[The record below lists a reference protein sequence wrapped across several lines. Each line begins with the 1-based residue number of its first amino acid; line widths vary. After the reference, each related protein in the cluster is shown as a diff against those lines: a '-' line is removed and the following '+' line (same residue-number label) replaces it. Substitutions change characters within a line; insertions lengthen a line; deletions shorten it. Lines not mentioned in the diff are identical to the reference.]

1 MEVKII
7 PTGGLCNRLRAIAT
21 GVAVAK
27 SYHCPSVIYWNN
39 SQGLKADYCEL
50 FKPIP
55 QEDVK
60 LIENKQWLYNING
73 NKDYMIRWPLLKTM
87 FEKTVFN
94 FSIYRDGEI
103 YSKLKM
109 SYSRSLLLISCY
121 PMCTT
126 YTIQG
131 MFIPQNDIQRRIDEV
146 VASFSERTIGVHIRR
161 TDNVVSIQ
169 SSPFENFTNMM
180 DTEINKNANTK
191 FYVASDDDE
200 VKESL
205 KSKYPNRII
214 TLMDDTDRN
223 SLEGMKFAVVDLFC
237 LSKTRKIIGSVASS
251 YSQIAAEIGGIEI
264 EYAK

>member
-21 GVAVAK
+21 GVAVA
-27 SYHCPSVIYWNN
+27 SPSVIYWNN
-39 SQGLKADYCEL
+39 SLGLKADYCEL

-60 LIENKQWLYNING
+60 LVENKQWLYNING
-73 NKDYMIRWPLLKTM
+73 NKDYLVRWPLLKTM

-103 YSKLKM
+103 YSKLKI

-121 PMCTT
+121 PMCTK

-131 MFIPQNDIQRRIDEV
+131 MFIPQDDIQRRIDEV
-146 VASFSERTIGVHIRR
+146 VAGFSERTIGVHIRR
-161 TDNVVSIQ
+161 TDNTVSIQ
-169 SSPFENFTNMM
+169 SSPIENFTTMM
-180 DTEINKNANTK
+180 DAEIKKNVNTK

-205 KSKYPNRII
+205 KSKYPDRII
-214 TLMDDTDRN
+214 TLMDNTDRN
-223 SLEGMKFAVVDLFC
+223 SLEGMKFAVLDLFS
-237 LSKTRKIIGSVASS
+237 LSKTNKIIGSVGSS
-251 YSQIAAEIGGIEI
+251 YSQIAAEIGGIEV

>member
-7 PTGGLCNRLRAIAT
+7 ATGGHCNRLRAIAT

-27 SYHCPSVIYWNN
+27 KYHCPSVIYWNN
-39 SQGLKADYCEL
+39 SLGLKADYCEL
-50 FKPIP
+50 FNPIP
-55 QEDVK
+55 QDDVK
-60 LIENKQWLYNING
+60 LVENIQWLYNIYG
-73 NKDYMIRWPLLKTM
+73 NKDYLVRWTLLKTM
-87 FEKTVFN
+87 FEQTVFN

-121 PMCTT
+121 PMCTK

-131 MFIPQNDIQRRIDEV
+131 MFVPQDDIQRRI
-146 VASFSERTIGVHIRR
+146 
-161 TDNVVSIQ
+161 
-169 SSPFENFTNMM
+169 
-180 DTEINKNANTK
+180 
-191 FYVASDDDE
+191 DE

-214 TLMDDTDRN
+214 TLIDDTDRN
-223 SLEGMKFAVVDLFC
+223 SLEGMKFAMVDLFC

>member
-7 PTGGLCNRLRAIAT
+7 ATGGHCNRLRAIAT

-27 SYHCPSVIYWNN
+27 KYHCPSVIYWNN
-39 SQGLKADYCEL
+39 SLGLKADYCEL
-50 FKPIP
+50 FNPIP
-55 QEDVK
+55 QDDVK
-60 LIENKQWLYNING
+60 LVENIQWLYNIYG
-73 NKDYMIRWPLLKTM
+73 NKDYLVRWTLLKTM
-87 FEKTVFN
+87 FEQTVFN

-121 PMCTT
+121 PMCTK

-131 MFIPQNDIQRRIDEV
+131 MFVPQDDIQRRI
-146 VASFSERTIGVHIRR
+146 
-161 TDNVVSIQ
+161 
-169 SSPFENFTNMM
+169 
-180 DTEINKNANTK
+180 
-191 FYVASDDDE
+191 DE

-223 SLEGMKFAVVDLFC
+223 SLEGMKFAMVDLFC

>member
-7 PTGGLCNRLRAIAT
+7 ATRGHCNRLRAIAT

-27 SYHCPSVIYWNN
+27 KDHCPSVIYWNN
-39 SQGLKADYCEL
+39 SLGLKADYCEL
-50 FKPIP
+50 FNPIP
-55 QEDVK
+55 QDDVK
-60 LIENKQWLYNING
+60 LVENIQWLYNIYG
-73 NKDYMIRWPLLKTM
+73 NKDYLVRWALLKTM
-87 FEKTVFN
+87 FEQTVFN

-121 PMCTT
+121 PMCTK

-131 MFIPQNDIQRRIDEV
+131 MFVPQDDIQRRI
-146 VASFSERTIGVHIRR
+146 
-161 TDNVVSIQ
+161 
-169 SSPFENFTNMM
+169 
-180 DTEINKNANTK
+180 
-191 FYVASDDDE
+191 DE

-214 TLMDDTDRN
+214 TLMDDTDRI
-223 SLEGMKFAVVDLFC
+223 SLEGMKFAMVDLFC
-237 LSKTRKIIGSVASS
+237 LSKTRKIIGNVASS

-264 EYAK
+264 EYVK

>member
-121 PMCTT
+121 PMCTK

-237 LSKTRKIIGSVASS
+237 LNKTRKIIGSVASS

>member
-27 SYHCPSVIYWNN
+27 KYHCPSVIYWNN
-39 SQGLKADYCEL
+39 SLGLKADYCEL
-50 FKPIP
+50 FKPIS
-55 QEDVK
+55 QDDVK
-60 LIENKQWLYNING
+60 LVENKQWLYNING
-73 NKDYMIRWPLLKTM
+73 NKDYLMRWPLLKTM
-87 FEKTVFN
+87 FEQTVFN

-121 PMCTT
+121 PMCTK

-131 MFIPQNDIQRRIDEV
+131 MFVPQDDIQRRI
-146 VASFSERTIGVHIRR
+146 
-161 TDNVVSIQ
+161 
-169 SSPFENFTNMM
+169 
-180 DTEINKNANTK
+180 
-191 FYVASDDDE
+191 DE

-205 KSKYPNRII
+205 KSKYPDRII

-223 SLEGMKFAVVDLFC
+223 SLEGMKFAVLDLFC
-237 LSKTRKIIGSVASS
+237 LSKTNKIIGSVGSS
-251 YSQIAAEIGGIEI
+251 YSQIAAEIGGIEV